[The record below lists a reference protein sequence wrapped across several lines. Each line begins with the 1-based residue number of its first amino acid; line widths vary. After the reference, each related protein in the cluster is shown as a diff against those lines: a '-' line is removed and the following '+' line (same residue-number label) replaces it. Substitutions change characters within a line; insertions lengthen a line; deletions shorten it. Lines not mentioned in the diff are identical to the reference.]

1 MVVEGAELLSVALE
15 AGAPVESVYVAP
27 EGRDHPAVVEVS
39 ARAFEAGSR
48 VFDLGPGVLER
59 VADTVTP
66 QPVLAVVGF
75 ESPDLSVLRGTD
87 LVVVC
92 ADVRD
97 PGNAGTLIRTADAAG
112 AGGVVCCDGTV
123 DPYNPKTVRASAGSV
138 FHLPVVAGGE
148 TVSVVETLGAWG
160 LRTLGTVVRDGV
172 DYADVN
178 LTGPVA
184 LIFGNEAS
192 GLGAEVLEV
201 LDATVTIP
209 MAGRA
214 ESLNVSVSA
223 AVLCFEV
230 LRQRRKSEPGQRGAS
245 EPGQRGTSGQ
255 DEQRT
260 DPGASRSTMP
270 EMEARPV
277 GEMTTRTE
285 TTEPGTEP
293 TDGGTAS

>member
-1 MVVEGAELLSVALE
+1 MVVEGAELLSVALD
-15 AGAPVESVYVAP
+15 AGAPVESVYLAP
-27 EGRDHPAVVEVS
+27 QASGNPAVAAAT
-39 ARAFEAGSR
+39 ARAFEVGSR
-48 VFDLGPGVLER
+48 VFDLGAGVLER

-75 ESPDLSVLRGTD
+75 ESPDLASVREAD

-138 FHLPVVAGGE
+138 FHLPIVAGGE
-148 TVSVVETLGAWG
+148 AVTAIRSLRQWG
-160 LRTLGTVVRDGV
+160 LRALGTVVREGV
-172 DYADVN
+172 DYADID
-178 LTGPVA
+178 LTDRVA

-192 GLGAEVLEV
+192 GLPPDVVAA
-201 LDATVTIP
+201 LDDPVTIP

-230 LRQRRKSEPGQRGAS
+230 LRQRRKGGPGPRPKAKP
-245 EPGQRGTSGQ
+245 E
-255 DEQRT
+255 EQQGGRRP
-260 DPGASRSTMP
+260 DSNAAGSTMP
-270 EMEARPV
+270 EMESRPV
-277 GEMTTRTE
+277 GDT
-285 TTEPGTEP
+285 
-293 TDGGTAS
+293 TDGGRLS

>member
-1 MVVEGAELLSVALE
+1 MVVEGAELLSVALDT
-15 AGAPVESVYVAP
+15 GAPVESVYVAP
-27 EGRDHPAVVEVS
+27 EGRDNPVVAGVV
-39 ARAFEAGSR
+39 ARAFQAGAR
-48 VFDLGPGVLER
+48 VFDLGAGVLER

-75 ESPDLSVLRGTD
+75 EPPDLSAVREAD

-138 FHLPVVAGGE
+138 FHLPIVAGGE
-148 TVSVVETLGAWG
+148 AVAVIGALGGWG
-160 LRTLGTVVRDGV
+160 LRALGTVVRDGV
-172 DYADVN
+172 DYADVD
-178 LTGPVA
+178 LTDRVA
-184 LIFGNEAS
+184 LVFGNEAS
-192 GLGAEVLEV
+192 GLAPDVLAA
-201 LDATVTIP
+201 LDVPVTIP

-230 LRQRRKSEPGQRGAS
+230 LRQRRKGGSSGGRGRKGNDGS
-245 EPGQRGTSGQ
+245 SG
-255 DEQRT
+255 EQGAGRT
-260 DPGASRSTMP
+260 DPGAAGSTMP
-270 EMEARPV
+270 GMETRRV
-277 GEMTTRTE
+277 GET
-285 TTEPGTEP
+285 
-293 TDGGTAS
+293 TDGGDSS

>member
-1 MVVEGAELLSVALE
+1 MVVEGAELLSVALD
-15 AGAPVESVYVAP
+15 AGVAVESVYVAP
-27 EGRDHPAVVEVS
+27 EGRDNAAVTAVA

-48 VFDLGPGVLER
+48 VFDLEPGVLER

-75 ESPDLSVLRGTD
+75 EPPDLGVLRQAD

-92 ADVRD
+92 TDVRD

-138 FHLPVVAGGE
+138 FHLPIVAGGE
-148 TVSVVETLGAWG
+148 AVAVLETLGAWG

-172 DYADVN
+172 DYADID
-178 LTGPVA
+178 LTDRVA
-184 LIFGNEAS
+184 LVFGNEAA
-192 GLGAEVLEV
+192 GLSAEVV
-201 LDATVTIP
+201 AALDEAVTIP

-230 LRQRRKSEPGQRGAS
+230 LRQRRKGGDGQGRTTEQGQEQKGEHAGQGTEPGATG
-245 EPGQRGTSGQ
+245 
-255 DEQRT
+255 
-260 DPGASRSTMP
+260 STMP
-270 EMEARPV
+270 EMETRPV
-277 GEMTTRTE
+277 GET
-285 TTEPGTEP
+285 
-293 TDGGTAS
+293 TDGGGDRR

>member
-15 AGAPVESVYVAP
+15 AGVAVESVYVAP
-27 EGRDHPAVVEVS
+27 EGRDNVAVAAVA

-48 VFDLGPGVLER
+48 VFDLEPGVLER

-75 ESPDLSVLRGTD
+75 ESPELSALRQAD

-123 DPYNPKTVRASAGSV
+123 DPYNPKTVRSSAGSV
-138 FHLPVVAGGE
+138 FHLPIVAGGE
-148 TVSVVETLGAWG
+148 AVAVMEMLGGWG
-160 LRTLGTVVRDGV
+160 LRTLGTVVRDGT
-172 DYADVN
+172 DYADID
-178 LTGPVA
+178 LTDPVA
-184 LIFGNEAS
+184 LVFGNEAA
-192 GLGAEVLEV
+192 GLSAEVLAA
-201 LDATVTIP
+201 LDEAVTIP

-230 LRQRRKSEPGQRGAS
+230 LRQRRKGVPGSSRKGLPES
-245 EPGQRGTSGQ
+245 S
-255 DEQRT
+255 RT
-260 DPGASRSTMP
+260 GEPGASRKGAHAGGGTGSDAAGSTMP
-270 EMEARPV
+270 EMETRPV
-277 GEMTTRTE
+277 GETTL
-285 TTEPGTEP
+285 
-293 TDGGTAS
+293 GGGDRR

>member
-15 AGAPVESVYVAP
+15 AGAPVESVYLAP
-27 EGRDHPAVVEVS
+27 EGREHPAVVDVS

-75 ESPDLSVLRGTD
+75 DPPDLSALRGTD

-138 FHLPVVAGGE
+138 FHLPIVAGGE
-148 TVSVVETLGAWG
+148 AVPVVETLGAWG

-172 DYADVN
+172 DYADVD

-192 GLGAEVLEV
+192 GLEAEVLDV
-201 LDATVTIP
+201 LDVAVTIP

-230 LRQRRKSEPGQRGAS
+230 LRQRRKGEPGQRRNTG
-245 EPGQRGTSGQ
+245 PGQG
-255 DEQRT
+255 RT
-260 DPGASRSTMP
+260 GGPGERRTEPSASRSTMP
-270 EMEARPV
+270 EMEPRPV
-277 GEMTTRTE
+277 AEMTE
-285 TTEPGTEP
+285 TTEPGTE
-293 TDGGTAS
+293 TTHGGTSS